1 MAEITREQYLARK
14 SFYDNRMNA
23 LAKQNQAVNK
33 IVKAAKREK
42 GYEIK
47 RSQIVKGDRS
57 KGLSPVLI
65 SQGKKGTLRI
75 SGRTYPE
82 NGGDGKYKTEVKS
95 RRLMIGFGGSAW
107 QDATS
112 KWDKPS
118 KSERRLLSKSG
129 GGRGS
134 SGHSGG

>member
-1 MAEITREQYLARK
+1 
-14 SFYDNRMNA
+14 MNA

-75 SGRTYPE
+75 SSRTYPE
-82 NGGDGKYKTEVKS
+82 NGGDGKYTTEVKS
-95 RRLMIGFGGSAW
+95 RRLMVGFGGSAW

-118 KSERRLLSKSG
+118 KSERRLLSKVG

>member
-1 MAEITREQYLARK
+1 MAAITHEQYLARK
-14 SFYDNRMNA
+14 SFYDNRMDA

-75 SGRTYPE
+75 SSRTYPE
-82 NGGDGKYKTEVKS
+82 NGGDGKYTTEVKS

-112 KWDKPS
+112 KGQAQQKRAKIII
-118 KSERRLLSKSG
+118 KSRRW
-129 GGRGS
+129 
-134 SGHSGG
+134 